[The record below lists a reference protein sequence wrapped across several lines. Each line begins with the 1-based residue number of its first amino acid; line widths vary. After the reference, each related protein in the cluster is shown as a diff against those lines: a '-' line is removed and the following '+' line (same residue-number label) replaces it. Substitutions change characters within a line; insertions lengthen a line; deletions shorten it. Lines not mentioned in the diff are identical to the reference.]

1 MPNAIERVLA
11 DKRAELEAEL
21 DALTAP
27 VADQGGISFGKRVGE
42 GTSIAVERLSQ
53 VATHDQLRGTL
64 AQVQRAEERL
74 AAGTYGTCE
83 ECGGPIPAERLEA
96 RPWALVCMN
105 CAAGKRQG

>member
-1 MPNAIERVLA
+1 MPDDVERVLA

-53 VATHDQLRGTL
+53 VAAHDQLRETL
-64 AQVQRAEERL
+64 AQVRRAQERL
-74 AAGTYGTCE
+74 AAGSYGTCE
-83 ECGGPIPAERLEA
+83 ECGAPIPAERLEA
-96 RPWALVCMN
+96 RPWALLCMT
-105 CAAGKRQG
+105 CAARTR